1 MSRRKLSENNIR
13 KLTRSG
19 GGKSIGLTL
28 PKEMVE
34 ELKWKEKQKV
44 IVRREKIIGW
54 FTSLNPEELFNWRA
68 GFSQGLGK
76 IKVIFKLSRYCG
88 IFLMFCLNQPVL
100 CQGVANL

>member
-34 ELKWKEKQKV
+34 ELKWKEKQK
-44 IVRREKIIGW
+44 
-54 FTSLNPEELFNWRA
+54 
-68 GFSQGLGK
+68 
-76 IKVIFKLSRYCG
+76 IKVKKVKGGFVVRDCPPGRAVTRKVG
-88 IFLMFCLNQPVL
+88 KK
-100 CQGVANL
+100 